1 MRNEVINY
9 KVSQSFGTFEGL
21 KAKLE
26 AMSTT
31 KRDNIDKKFTRKEES
46 TSYLDKKGVELGY
59 IFVGTEPDYS
69 GKRIKREDLK
79 NKGIIKIG
87 KYAFFIPTIRDG
99 KGGQVHIIRYNGH
112 IVAIDKDGDGIIGED
127 ELRIKNIEDIDKK

>member
-1 MRNEVINY
+1 MGNEVINFQ
-9 KVSQSFGTFEGL
+9 VGQSFGTFEGL

-31 KRDNIDKKFTRKEES
+31 KRENIAKRYTLREES

-59 IFVGTEPDYS
+59 VLAGTEPNYS
-69 GKRIKREDLK
+69 GRIKQEDLK
-79 NKGIIKIG
+79 NKGLIKIG
-87 KYAFFIPTIRDG
+87 EYSFSIPTIRDG

-112 IVAIDKDGDGIIGED
+112 IVAIDKNRDGIIGED
-127 ELRIKNIEDIDKK
+127 ELRIKNIEDADKK